1 MATALKNIRPHLE
14 CIICADKYKQPKVLD
29 CMHSFCQKC
38 LEKYYTSR
46 YAGQPK
52 IPCPVCQRETVLPE
66 THIQGLKTNFHLMGI
81 VEEVSL
87 QEKVAC
93 SENTKVICEICDEG
107 NEAMHR
113 CLDCAQKICPN
124 CRKTHLRFAAT
135 SNHTVATLEDI
146 RQGKVTV
153 KKKPEEDEYK
163 CHKHKGE
170 GKRFYCETCEELICR
185 DCTVVDHCKPEHHY
199 IDSGEASLKYK
210 QSLKDTFPDFT
221 TGIKRLQQSLTT
233 SSQAKQKFTQRVT
246 KTVKAVKD
254 KADKMRAEI
263 TTQET
268 KMIEEIKQLQ
278 QDRNRT
284 YDEHQSTLTMML
296 ENKNH
301 LLRTLQDIINTA
313 SDSDFLS
320 LYPIFSK
327 DWKSLKSQIP
337 LQIDPKLSYLSFTPG
352 QRISAIN
359 LGKLE
364 VEAVKWEMCRE
375 FGTEGS
381 GPGEFNGA
389 WDVTATQPG
398 EIAVA
403 DLMNNRVVIC
413 SNEGQHKGTIP
424 VQSDPQAVAAIH
436 NPEQRLL
443 VLEAGS
449 KYVNVFNMKDNTLVT
464 QFPTMLKH
472 QVEKTEMNLQSLA
485 VKNST
490 CTIVMGDIK
499 RMVWTEHKPTDGE
512 ILHTIPVQT
521 PPHYLAVD
529 DDTDRV
535 VVSGGKTKKVDVG
548 NSKGRTICTIYPTIN
563 GEPVQYCSGVCCD
576 SSGIYLAVRQGVSGT
591 GHIHH
596 YDQDGGFLDCL
607 AQGLFAPCGITFTS
621 KGQLAV
627 ADDNSI
633 KMYTRC
639 DVIQHDID

>member
-1 MATALKNIRPHLE
+1 MATALKNISPHLE
-14 CIICADKYKQPKVLD
+14 CVICADKYKQPKVLD
-29 CMHSFCQKC
+29 CMHSFCQTC

-52 IPCPVCQRETVLPE
+52 IPCPVCRRETVLPQ
-66 THIQGLKTNFHLMGI
+66 TRIQGLKTNFHLMGI

-113 CLDCAQKICPN
+113 CLDCAQNICPN

-153 KKKPEEDEYK
+153 KKTPEEDESK

-170 GKRFYCETCEELICR
+170 VKRFYCETCEELICR

-199 IDSGEASLKYK
+199 IDSGKASRKYK

-221 TGIKRLQQSLTT
+221 TGIKRLEQALTT
-233 SSQAKQKFTQRVT
+233 SSQAKQRFTQNVT
-246 KTVKAVKD
+246 KTVKAVQD

-296 ENKNH
+296 ESQKH
-301 LLRTLQDIINTA
+301 SLGTSQDIINTA
-313 SDSDFLS
+313 SDSGFLS
-320 LYPIFSK
+320 LYPIISK
-327 DWKSLKSQIP
+327 DLKSLKGQNP
-337 LQIDPKLSYLSFTPG
+337 PQIDPKLSYLSFTPG
-352 QRISAIN
+352 QRIGDIN

-364 VEAVKWEMCRE
+364 VEAVKWEICRE
-375 FGTEGS
+375 FG
-381 GPGEFNGA
+381 PGEFSGA
-389 WDVTATQPG
+389 QDVTATQPR

-403 DLMNNRVVIC
+403 DYYNNRVVIC

-424 VQSDPQAVAAIH
+424 VQGKFLSFPWAVAAIR

-443 VLEAGS
+443 VLERGS
-449 KYVNVFNMKDNTLVT
+449 KYVKMFNMKDNTLVM
-464 QFPTMLKH
+464 QFPTVSKH
-472 QVEKTEMNLQSLA
+472 QVDKTNMNLSSLA
-485 VKNST
+485 VTKNS
-490 CTIVMGDIK
+490 ILVGDTYN
-499 RMVWTEHKPTDGE
+499 MVWTEHKPTDGE
-512 ILHTIPVQT
+512 FLHTIPVQT

-529 DDTDRV
+529 DNTDRV
-535 VVSGGKTKKVDVG
+535 VVSGGETKKVVVG
-548 NSKGRTICTIYPTIN
+548 DSKGRTIWTINPTIN
-563 GEPVQYCSGVCCD
+563 GEPVGNCKGVCCD
-576 SSGIYLAVRQGVSGT
+576 SSGIYLVVDQGESDT

-596 YDQDGGFLDCL
+596 YDLDGRFLDCL
-607 AQGLFAPCGITFTS
+607 AQGLYSPRGITFTS
-621 KGQLAV
+621 GGQLAV
-627 ADDNSI
+627 ADYFSI
-633 KMYTRC
+633 KMYHK
-639 DVIQHDID
+639 V

>member
-1 MATALKNIRPHLE
+1 MAAALQNISSHLN
-14 CIICADKYKQPKVLD
+14 CGICRDRYTQPKILD
-29 CMHSFCQKC
+29 CVHSFCQKC
-38 LEKYYTSR
+38 LEQYYTSR
-46 YAGQPK
+46 YGGQPK
-52 IPCPVCQRETVLPE
+52 IPCPVCRRETVLPE
-66 THIQGLKTNFHLMGI
+66 TRIQGLKTNFHLMGI

-113 CLDCAQKICPN
+113 CLDCAQNICPN

-153 KKKPEEDEYK
+153 KKTPEEDESK

-170 GKRFYCETCEELICR
+170 VKRFYCETCEELICR
-185 DCTVVDHCKPEHHY
+185 DCTVVDHREPKHHY
-199 IDSGEASLKYK
+199 IDSGEASCKYK
-210 QSLKDTFPDFT
+210 QSLKETLPNVT
-221 TGIKRLQQSLTT
+221 TGIKILQKALAT
-233 SSQAKQKFTQRVT
+233 SSQAKQKFTQNVT

-278 QDRNRT
+278 QDRSRT
-284 YDEHQSTLTMML
+284 YDKHQETVTMML
-296 ENKNH
+296 QSKQH
-301 LLRTLQDIINTA
+301 SFSTAQDVINTA
-313 SDSDFLS
+313 SDSDLLS
-320 LYPIFSK
+320 LYPIISK
-327 DWKSLKSQIP
+327 DLKSLKSQNTP
-337 LQIDPKLSYLSFTPG
+337 QIDPKLSYLSFVPG
-352 QRISAIN
+352 QKIGDIN

-375 FGTEGS
+375 IGKMGS
-381 GPGEFNGA
+381 GRGEFKLA
-389 WDVTATQPG
+389 RDITATQPG

-403 DLMNNRVVIC
+403 DSLNRRVVIC

-424 VQSDPQAVAAIH
+424 LKLHPRAVAAIH

-443 VLEAGS
+443 VLEEGS
-449 KYVNVFNMKDNTLVT
+449 KYVKVFNMKDNTLVK
-464 QFPTMLKH
+464 QFPTVPKH
-472 QVEKTEMNLQSLA
+472 QVDKTEMNLQSLA

-490 CTIVMGDIK
+490 CTIVVGDIK

-512 ILHTIPVQT
+512 ILRTIPVQT
-521 PPHYLAVD
+521 PPWYLAVD

-535 VVSGGKTKKVDVG
+535 VISGGDTKKVDIAD
-548 NSKGRTICTIYPTIN
+548 SKGKTNATIRPNIN
-563 GEPVQYCSGVCCD
+563 GKPVKCLGVCCD
-576 SSGIYLAVRQGVSGT
+576 SSGIYLAVQQGVFGT

-596 YDQDGGFLDCL
+596 YDLDGRFLDCL
-607 AQGLFAPCGITFTS
+607 AQGLCDLCGITFTS
-621 KGQLAV
+621 NGQLAV
-627 ADDNSI
+627 ADNISI
-633 KMYTRC
+633 KMYNK
-639 DVIQHDID
+639 V

>member
-1 MATALKNIRPHLE
+1 MATALKNIGPHLE
-14 CIICADKYKQPKVLD
+14 CDICADKYKQPKVLD

-38 LEKYYTSR
+38 LEQYYTSR

-52 IPCPVCQRETVLPE
+52 IPCPVCRRETVLPQ
-66 THIQGLKTNFHLMGI
+66 TRIQGLKTNFHLMGI

-113 CLDCAQKICPN
+113 CLDCAQNICPN

-153 KKKPEEDEYK
+153 KKTPEEDESR

-170 GKRFYCETCEELICR
+170 VKRFYCETCEELICR
-185 DCTVVDHCKPEHHY
+185 DCTVVDHREPKHHY

-221 TGIKRLQQSLTT
+221 TGIKILQKALVT
-233 SSQAKQKFTQRVT
+233 SSQAKQKFTQNVT
-246 KTVKAVKD
+246 KTVKVVKD

-263 TTQET
+263 STQET

-296 ENKNH
+296 ESKQH
-301 LLRTLQDIINTA
+301 SLGTSQDIINTA

-320 LYPIFSK
+320 LYPIISK
-327 DWKSLKSQIP
+327 DLKSLKSQNP
-337 LQIDPKLSYLSFTPG
+337 PQIDPKLSYLSLTPG
-352 QRISAIN
+352 QRIGDIN
-359 LGKLE
+359 LGKL
-364 VEAVKWEMCRE
+364 AVKDKWEMCRE
-375 FGTEGS
+375 IGKTGS
-381 GPGEFNGA
+381 GPGKFGFA
-389 WDVTATQPG
+389 RGITATQPG

-403 DLMNNRVVIC
+403 DFINNQVVIC

-424 VQSDPQAVAAIH
+424 LKSSPVAVAAIH
-436 NPEQRLL
+436 NPEQRLF
-443 VLEAGS
+443 VLEYGS
-449 KYVNVFNMKDNTLVT
+449 KYVKVFNMKDNTLVM
-464 QFPTMLKH
+464 QFPTVPKH
-472 QVEKTEMNLQSLA
+472 QVDKTEMNLWSLA
-485 VKNST
+485 VTKNS
-490 CTIVMGDIK
+490 ILVGDTK
-499 RMVWTEHKPTDGE
+499 NMVWTEHKATDGE

-521 PPHYLAVD
+521 KPHCLAVD

-535 VVSGGKTKKVDVG
+535 VVSGGDTKKVDVG
-548 NSKGRTICTIYPTIN
+548 DSKGRTICTVNPTIN
-563 GEPVQYCSGVCCD
+563 GVPVGNCMGVCCD
-576 SSGIYLAVRQGVSGT
+576 SSGIYLAVEQGGHGT

-596 YDQDGGFLDCL
+596 YDLDGRFLDCL
-607 AQGLFAPCGITFTS
+607 AQGLYCPCGITFTS
-621 KGQLAV
+621 NGELAV
-627 ADDNSI
+627 AEWISI
-633 KMYTRC
+633 KMYHK
-639 DVIQHDID
+639 V